1 MDLTAFVPRDVADL
15 IPGFLRNRQEEIGHL
30 EEALASE
37 DLATLVHLGERMYAL
52 GNPYGFRQITTFG
65 RQLRDACAAQ
75 NLEPVGDL
83 PGQYREYLSKVTIVQ
98 VDVPVIRSQWR
109 DRADAR
115 VLTISNGKSA

>member
-1 MDLTAFVPRDVADL
+1 VADL

-37 DLATLVHLGERMYAL
+37 DLAALVHLGERMYAL

-83 PGQYREYLSKVTIVQ
+83 PDQYREYLSKVTIVQ